1 MGLNMIIKV
10 GLVQINN
17 SFSGQNYFPYSVG
30 LLQAYAEKYLHNPN
44 NFEFLLPIYTRVK
57 VEDAL
62 EHLVNA
68 DIVLFSTYVWNFR
81 LSLKIAEKLKAKHP
95 GKFIAFGGP
104 HVPDTAKTFLKKYP
118 FINMACHKEGE
129 RIIVP
134 LLENYQKREKWKVIP
149 SVSFIN
155 EDGNYIQ
162 NQWAE
167 RIKDLDEIPSPYIEN
182 IFKPLIKANP
192 GEEWLVMWETNRGC
206 PFSCTFCDWGSATI
220 AKVNKFGL
228 DRLYAEIDWVKDQKI
243 EFIFC
248 CDANFGI
255 LPRDY
260 ELAKYTAK
268 TKDKYGYPIRLS
280 VQNTKNARERAYKV
294 QKYLSDSG
302 LNKGVTLALQSLDE
316 KTLKFIKRDNISLDI
331 YQDLQHRFTKDKIE
345 TYTDMI
351 IGMPGET
358 YDSFFNGISDI
369 IINGQHNRIQFGNL
383 SVLPNAEMGDPEYQ
397 RKHGMEIVET
407 EIINLHGSLLE
418 NEEIY
423 ERQQLVVS
431 TNSMPREDWA
441 KIRAICWLTGFLH
454 FNKVLQIPFIL
465 LHNVTD
471 LTFRELIEIFSEKER
486 IKDLP
491 IIAGIQE
498 FFLDSAKNIQ
508 NGGAEY
514 FESTKWLNIWWPHD
528 EFQLIELC
536 TSEKLLKFYS
546 EAELL
551 VTRYLEELSIEIPS
565 ALLKEAIKLNYN
577 LIKMPFN
584 RSDQKIELSYNIWE
598 FYRNH
603 LIGID
608 IPIEEDKFEYIID
621 RTSDSW
627 QSWEQWCKE
636 VIWYGNKKGDYLY
649 SMQSIDHIKSNKK
662 TKSDQKELAGHY

>member
-1 MGLNMIIKV
+1 MN
-10 GLVQINN
+10 
-17 SFSGQNYFPYSVG
+17 
-30 LLQAYAEKYLHNPN
+30 
-44 NFEFLLPIYTRVK
+44 
-57 VEDAL
+57 
-62 EHLVNA
+62 NA
-68 DIVLFSTYVWNFR
+68 DVVLFSSYVWNFR
-81 LSLKIAEKLKAKHP
+81 LSLKIAEELRFRHP
-95 GKFIAFGGP
+95 EKFIAFGGP

-118 FINMACHKEGE
+118 FIDMACHKEGE

-149 SVSFIN
+149 SVSYIN

-167 RIKDLDEIPSPYIEN
+167 RIKNLDEIPSPYIEN
-182 IFKPLIKANP
+182 IFKPLIEANP

-228 DRLYAEIDWVKDQKI
+228 DRLYAEIDWIKDQKV

-260 ELAKYTAK
+260 EIAKYTAK

-294 QKYLSDSG
+294 QKFLSDSG

-465 LHNVTD
+465 LHKVAD
-471 LTFRELIEIFSEKER
+471 LKFRELIEIFFQEER
-486 IKDLP
+486 LESLP
-491 IIAGIQE
+491 IISEIQS
-498 FFLDSAKNIQ
+498 FFVDSAKSIQ
-508 NGGAEY
+508 DGGAEY
-514 FESTKWLNIWWPHD
+514 FESKEWLNIWWPHD

-536 TSEKLLKFYS
+536 TKDRLREFYN
-546 EAELL
+546 EAEVLL
-551 VTRYLEELSIEIPS
+551 ANYLRGESIDVPL
-565 ALLKEAIKLNYN
+565 ALLSESIQLNHN
-577 LIKMPFN
+577 LIKQPFN
-584 RSDQKIELSYNIWE
+584 YSNKKLELSYNIWE
-598 FYRNH
+598 FYQNY
-603 LIGID
+603 LIGVD
-608 IPIEEDKFEYIID
+608 IPLEKNKFEYIID

-636 VIWYGNKKGDYLY
+636 VIWYGNKKGAYLY
-649 SMQSIDHIKSNKK
+649 TMY
-662 TKSDQKELAGHY
+662 LAGSTKPMQELDPVMDKLSGHH

>member
-1 MGLNMIIKV
+1 LN
-10 GLVQINN
+10 
-17 SFSGQNYFPYSVG
+17 
-30 LLQAYAEKYLHNPN
+30 
-44 NFEFLLPIYTRVK
+44 
-57 VEDAL
+57 
-62 EHLVNA
+62 NA
-68 DIVLFSTYVWNFR
+68 DVVLFSSYVWNFR
-81 LSLKIAEKLKAKHP
+81 LSLKIAEELRFRHP
-95 GKFIAFGGP
+95 EKFIAFGGP

-118 FINMACHKEGE
+118 FIDMACHKEGE

-182 IFKPLIKANP
+182 IFKPLIEANP

-228 DRLYAEIDWVKDQKI
+228 DRLYAEIDWIKDQKV

-260 ELAKYTAK
+260 EIAKYTAK

-369 IINGQHNRIQFGNL
+369 ILNGQNNRIQFGNL

-465 LHNVTD
+465 LHKVAD
-471 LTFRELIEIFSEKER
+471 LKFRELIEIFFQEER
-486 IKDLP
+486 LESLP
-491 IIAGIQE
+491 IISEIQS
-498 FFLDSAKNIQ
+498 FFVDSAKSIQ
-508 NGGAEY
+508 DGGAEY
-514 FESTKWLNIWWPHD
+514 FESKEWLNIWWPHD

-536 TSEKLLKFYS
+536 TKDRLREFYN
-546 EAELL
+546 EAEVLL
-551 VTRYLEELSIEIPS
+551 ANYLRGESIDVPL
-565 ALLKEAIKLNYN
+565 ALLSESIQLNHN
-577 LIKMPFN
+577 LIKQPFN
-584 RSDQKIELSYNIWE
+584 YSNKKLELSYNIWE
-598 FYRNH
+598 FYQNY
-603 LIGID
+603 LIGVD
-608 IPIEEDKFEYIID
+608 IPLEKNKFEYIID

-636 VIWYGNKKGDYLY
+636 VIWYGNKKGAYLY
-649 SMQSIDHIKSNKK
+649 TMY
-662 TKSDQKELAGHY
+662 LAGSTKPMQELDPVMDKLSGHH